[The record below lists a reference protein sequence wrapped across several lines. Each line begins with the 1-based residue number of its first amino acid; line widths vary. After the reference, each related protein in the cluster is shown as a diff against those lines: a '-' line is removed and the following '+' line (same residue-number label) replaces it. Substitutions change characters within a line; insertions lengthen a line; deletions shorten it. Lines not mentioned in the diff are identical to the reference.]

1 MKPLRHLSLLFAVI
15 ALPAFAA
22 DVDNGRHLAQ
32 AHCAGCHNVG
42 PNLRTEIVDSP
53 PFEAIA
59 RKYDFNPELIA
70 VHIIHPHPKMNLTM
84 RRSEAL
90 DIAAYIISLAK

>member
-1 MKPLRHLSLLFAVI
+1 MKPLHHLPLLVAVI

-22 DVDNGRHLAQ
+22 DAQNGKQLAQ

-53 PFEAIA
+53 PFDTIA
-59 RKYDFNPELIA
+59 RKYDFNLELIA
-70 VHIIHPHPKMNLTM
+70 AHIIHPYPRMNLTM